1 MQFRALMKETEGWW
15 IGWLLDLPGVN
26 AQERTRER
34 LIESL
39 QIGAKEMLETEITFE
54 SDTIMTT
61 IEIPMPHWAEKAGG
75 QILKYLYEFFKNFE
89 KTEWSVMIGT

>member
-61 IEIPMPHWAEKAGG
+61 IEIPMPHWAEKARAR
-75 QILKYLYEFFKNFE
+75 
-89 KTEWSVMIGT
+89 S